1 MGGVTGVHP
10 TFIEKPGVGGFVF
23 GKDEGALG
31 GLENEFVELGE
42 LVEGGEA
49 KVAGFLVNAD
59 GVPLVNTFYGNVGE
73 GLPADGGAGA
83 CLEGEAAVFVVS
95 KVD

>member
-59 GVPLVNTFYGNVGE
+59 GVPLVNTFYGNVG
-73 GLPADGGAGA
+73 GD
-83 CLEGEAAVFVVS
+83 CQRMGEPVPVWRVKRRFS
-95 KVD
+95 